1 MIRGKSTKHGESIE
15 KKEYNLCVAM
25 FCFSLGG
32 ANAQFTMI
40 SNKQGNKCK
49 HVLLGANLVP
59 AVLREDN
66 QRILGVKACGK
77 MILDM
82 IYGGFGQVSSLVLI
96 DMIIM
101 I

>member
-1 MIRGKSTKHGESIE
+1 MCC
-15 KKEYNLCVAM
+15 YVLL
-25 FCFSLGG
+25 FFGG